1 MRKLLLAD
9 DSITIQKVVELTFTD
24 EGFVVT
30 TVGDGEQAL
39 QKLAEEMP
47 DIVLADVFMP
57 GKSGYEVCE
66 RIKRDK
72 RFQHI
77 PVMLL
82 VGSFEPYNEAEARR
96 VGADDV
102 LTKPF
107 QSIRQ
112 LVNKV
117 GALLGGGDSK
127 HDAAETQNEE
137 RRDDAPVSSINM
149 PTANASHAETNTEDV
164 NGSHTYPSRSIS
176 QSNTGEPL
184 EEAAPENSFSDP
196 SLDDGMIEATPAEQF
211 KHSHDDAAR
220 DTTPLSPAEVREVM
234 SATAD
239 TKSTKSLSSSGE
251 SFDHEISGT
260 TEAHDL
266 GDETLLSFAPV
277 EAPAHV
283 VEEHGNETMNDA
295 EPHASSTHTVA
306 GTHASDDTLLDLDD
320 VASPSAAATEADGF
334 ILDLRDEFNHAPHT
348 DSNETNTPPPS
359 SPLPP
364 DAAHASFDD
373 DVRQSD
379 DAEATT
385 LVEFEEE
392 MTEAAPQTAAYTEAQ
407 NISENEQADFPHAAE
422 PFAAHA
428 ETNESPHASLA
439 APSEQESYGGES
451 HAEETSA
458 VTAAEVATVDE
469 PPPVASG
476 EVAVPQWD
484 SANTHTS
491 EENFHEAPAQSATT
505 QQQQSGE
512 IAVHQ
517 LSPEIIEQIAR
528 RVVEHLSDKV
538 LREIAWEVVPQL
550 TELMIK
556 RRLEEEKTQ
565 TP

>member
-1 MRKLLLAD
+1 M
-9 DSITIQKVVELTFTD
+9 
-24 EGFVVT
+24 
-30 TVGDGEQAL
+30 
-39 QKLAEEMP
+39 
-47 DIVLADVFMP
+47 
-57 GKSGYEVCE
+57 
-66 RIKRDK
+66 IK
-72 RFQHI
+72 
-77 PVMLL
+77 
-82 VGSFEPYNEAEARR
+82 
-96 VGADDV
+96 
-102 LTKPF
+102 
-107 QSIRQ
+107 
-112 LVNKV
+112 
-117 GALLGGGDSK
+117 
-127 HDAAETQNEE
+127 
-137 RRDDAPVSSINM
+137 
-149 PTANASHAETNTEDV
+149 
-164 NGSHTYPSRSIS
+164 
-176 QSNTGEPL
+176 
-184 EEAAPENSFSDP
+184 
-196 SLDDGMIEATPAEQF
+196 ATPAEQF

-220 DTTPLSPAEVREVM
+220 NTTPLSPAEVREVM
-234 SATAD
+234 TATAD

-320 VASPSAAATEADGF
+320 VASPSAAATEADDF

-428 ETNESPHASLA
+428 ETNEPPHASFG

-458 VTAAEVATVDE
+458 VTAAEVATADE

-484 SANTHTS
+484 SANTHERGKLPRSSGAVCDDTAATVRRNRCPS
-491 EENFHEAPAQSATT
+491 IVAGNNRTDRAP
-505 QQQQSGE
+505 
-512 IAVHQ
+512 
-517 LSPEIIEQIAR
+517 R
-528 RVVEHLSDKV
+528 RRASFGKV

-550 TELMIK
+550 AELMIK
-556 RRLEEEKTQ
+556 RRLEEEKTDAVNQ
-565 TP
+565 FHSSQESG